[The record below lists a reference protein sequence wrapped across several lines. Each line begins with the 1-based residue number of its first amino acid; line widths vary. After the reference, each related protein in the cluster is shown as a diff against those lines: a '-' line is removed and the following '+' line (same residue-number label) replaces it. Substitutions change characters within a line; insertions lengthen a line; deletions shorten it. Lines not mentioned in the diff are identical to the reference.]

1 MELEN
6 TVAQFL
12 GVESALA
19 FGMGFATNSMNIPAL
34 VGKVSE
40 HPSKY
45 VCCDHRPGNLSTIH
59 WKAVLFLLEG
69 KASCGTSPHILH

>member
-1 MELEN
+1 MILIRSFKIFLLFITGSFDKHVELEK

-12 GVESALA
+12 GVESALT

-45 VCCDHRPGNLSTIH
+45 VCCDHQPGNLSTVH
-59 WKAVLFLLEG
+59 
-69 KASCGTSPHILH
+69 

>member
-1 MELEN
+1 MRSFKIFLLFITGNFDKHIELEN

-12 GVESALA
+12 GVEAALA

-40 HPSKY
+40 YPSKY
-45 VCCDHRPGNLSTIH
+45 RKFKIIVKL
-59 WKAVLFLLEG
+59 
-69 KASCGTSPHILH
+69 PHFF